1 MVSPTVSLDTQL
13 LNIFKKRQQ
22 ELQDLDMN
30 SAKRSLLSK
39 AIRALRLDLV
49 RFLVVDC
56 EVKIS
61 QTDVESWD
69 WRCLLDIQD
78 REWCQ
83 VRDDLSDVLVCL
95 GSNME
100 TAV

>member
-1 MVSPTVSLDTQL
+1 
-13 LNIFKKRQQ
+13 
-22 ELQDLDMN
+22 MN

-56 EVKIS
+56 EVKIL
-61 QTDVESWD
+61 QTDIVLWD
-69 WRCLLDIQD
+69 CLCFVQD

-83 VRDDLSDVLVCL
+83 VRDDFSCVLICL

-100 TAV
+100 KAV